1 MVDTIRCNMVAK
13 FGRPT
18 QCLAPGHKS
27 VDKLFEKKT
36 GFSFLREMGK
46 TFNHFSV
53 KRPENSE
60 RNR

>member
-27 VDKLFEKKT
+27 VDKLFEKKKQVSLSSAKWEILST
-36 GFSFLREMGK
+36 IS
-46 TFNHFSV
+46 T
-53 KRPENSE
+53 
-60 RNR
+60 